1 MVVIHRNAVK
11 YHPSWSWQVVGNY
24 FSRINCGVQLRDF
37 LGSFGVLLD
46 NGLGDW
52 LQEHHKSSVLWPACH
67 PSGHAIS
74 SPEATKLFTLHRD
87 LTQLNPQ
94 NPKMDGL

>member
-1 MVVIHRNAVK
+1 MVVILVVHRNTMK

-24 FSRINCGVQLRDF
+24 FSRINCGVLATRAQLRDF
-37 LGSFGVLLD
+37 LGSFGVPLD
-46 NGLGDW
+46 NGTRRLAPT
-52 LQEHHKSSVLWPACH
+52 SR

-74 SPEATKLFTLHRD
+74 SEATQLFTLHRD
-87 LTQLNPQ
+87 LTQLKPQ